1 VPSTRPTLVLR
12 ASGGSSILLHY
23 SYMSHPQEEV
33 LKSFRVAIGKLVPL
47 TPPAIVDEANRL
59 AEELEGNAAVS
70 AEQIRQALVYIG
82 RKEFPYRKAYLELC
96 AGDEDARLQE
106 IVLGKID
113 DVTKS
118 MMEPV
123 TKYGVHILDFV
134 KSSQFE
140 DLSEDAK
147 VAIDNAVREAHDI
160 VNRQCDERASSRA
173 ASYQELVARWTG
185 EATNIQ
191 KMIDVLKDMADRDSR
206 YHDEIL
212 GRARQLEDGF
222 SMIEEDPS
230 QELVEK
236 EIAHWAGVL
245 NDAEDGEDPV
255 E

>member
-1 VPSTRPTLVLR
+1 
-12 ASGGSSILLHY
+12 
-23 SYMSHPQEEV
+23 MSHPQEEL
-33 LKSFRVAIGKLVPL
+33 LKEFRRAIEKLVPL
-47 TPPAIVDEANRL
+47 TPKEVIDEADRL
-59 AEELEGNAAVS
+59 AGELESNES
-70 AEQIRQALVYIG
+70 STAEQIRQALVYIG
-82 RKEFPYRKAYLELC
+82 RKEFPYRKAYQELC
-96 AGDEDARLQE
+96 AGDEEARMQE

-140 DLSEDAK
+140 ALSDDAK
-147 VAIDNAVREAHDI
+147 VAIDNAIREAHDV
-160 VNRQCDERASSRA
+160 VNRQCDERASSRSE
-173 ASYQELVARWTG
+173 SYQELVRRWTG
-185 EATNIQ
+185 EVENIQ
-191 KMIDVLKDMADRDSR
+191 KLIDVLKDMADRDAR

-212 GRARQLEDGF
+212 GRARQIEDGF

-245 NDAEDGEDPV
+245 GGSEEESGV
-255 E
+255 EE

>member
-1 VPSTRPTLVLR
+1 MPHS
-12 ASGGSSILLHY
+12 
-23 SYMSHPQEEV
+23 QEE
-33 LKSFRVAIGKLVPL
+33 LPKEFRRAIEKLVPL
-47 TPPAIVDEANRL
+47 TPKEVVDEAVRL
-59 AEELEGNAAVS
+59 ANELEANES
-70 AEQIRQALVYIG
+70 STAEQIRQALVYMG
-82 RKEFPYRKAYLELC
+82 RQEFPYRKAYQELC
-96 AGDEDARLQE
+96 AGDEEARLQE
-106 IVLGKID
+106 IVIGKID

-134 KSSQFE
+134 KSSQF
-140 DLSEDAK
+140 DALSDDAK
-147 VAIDNAVREAHDI
+147 VAIDNAMREAHDV

-173 ASYQELVARWTG
+173 ESYQELVRHWTD
-185 EATNIQ
+185 EAENIQ
-191 KMIDVLKDMADRDSR
+191 KMIEVLKDMADRDAR

-236 EIAHWAGVL
+236 EIAHWAGVFGGTEEEE
-245 NDAEDGEDPV
+245 NGV